1 MKLSAAL
8 LVLSLAAP
16 LGVLDGL
23 QIHVSAQQL
32 TRTDLSAADAIAT
45 AERLLKAL
53 ETREAAVVYGQL
65 AGDVRSNTTISD
77 IQDRLNAQRFKGG
90 RVTGTTAGYATT
102 TVDAVITTDQGEE
115 HLLIVL
121 DNDGELL
128 AWKWSDRIIP
138 IQTTALEFAEDLA
151 QGRWL
156 AARSKFS
163 LQFQEELKPG
173 DLERK
178 WTKLAKTSG
187 GFRAIKDAVVAGEGG
202 EQQLVLVS
210 VAFAEITTNL
220 FVIFDESG
228 RIINVDISRDFV

>member
-16 LGVLDGL
+16 LGVVDGL
-23 QIHVSAQQL
+23 QSPASAQQL
-32 TRTDLSAADAIAT
+32 TRTDLSAADAVST

-53 ETREAAVVYGQL
+53 ETRDATAVFNLL
-65 AGDVRSNTTISD
+65 APDVRSNTTIPAVR
-77 IQDRLNAQRFKGG
+77 QRLEAQRLRAG

-102 TVDAVITTDQGEE
+102 TVDAVITGDQGEE
-115 HLLIVL
+115 NLLMVL
-121 DNDGELL
+121 DNDGQLL
-128 AWKWSDRIIP
+128 AWKWSDRVVP
-138 IQTTALEFAEDLA
+138 IQETALEFAEDLA
-151 QGRWL
+151 QGRWV

-163 LQFQEELKPG
+163 LQFQQELKPG

-178 WTKLAKTSG
+178 WSKLAKTSG
-187 GFRAIKDAVVAGEGG
+187 GFVAVKDAVIAGQGG

-210 VAFAEITTNL
+210 VAFTDVTTNL